1 MSEDSKWYNTSKSKV
16 QKGTVSWILIH
27 TAADTVPPV
36 RCVRY
41 RTESCR
47 AAGCLGWCSMMGRQ
61 HNTGHSY
68 TVRVV
73 EGLLNSF

>member
-41 RTESCR
+41 RTESFR
-47 AAGCLGWCSMMGRQ
+47 AAGWGD
-61 HNTGHSY
+61 NTKQDIH
-68 TVRVV
+68 TV
-73 EGLLNSF
+73 N